1 MKQTRENI
9 FSVKNIGLSGRVGGR
24 VGTWRPLLKIKTLF
38 FPDPVALSHNLLLA
52 PTDFHSAHAI
62 VLLSIAV
69 RVSLD
74 MTQGSHQT
82 DKPEKIATDIR
93 ISSSLCVTAGPAC
106 IAFVYVGLVTYSIV
120 FHTGCWHNSCEVHLE
135 KEDENC
141 TD

>member
-1 MKQTRENI
+1 MKQTWENI
-9 FSVKNIGLSGRVGGR
+9 FSVKNIGLSGRVGVR

-106 IAFVYVGLVTYSIV
+106 IGLGRVTYSIV
-120 FHTGCWHNSCEVHLE
+120 FHTECWHTSCEVHLE